1 MPFRPCPSGCGR
13 FLSADDGHD
22 RCLQCLGRRH
32 AEAAFVD
39 DSCVCCERMSMI
51 SLRSRLSFMK
61 GLAPS
66 AATRADLSGSS
77 RGSPADAL
85 GDLRVTVRASPPG
98 TPPRTS
104 YSSRSEHP
112 IRFPGDFAGLSHGAP
127 SISFGAPSVD
137 RMSIAASGDG
147 FTSSEDEG
155 VVGLPPSGVVATA
168 APDPELTAML
178 ARAAVSIGL
187 EVNRPPS
194 PEPSRLDD
202 WFLGA
207 VPLVSRSGARCLSS
221 RRCMRSWRVRGWPLS
236 RPEAAR
242 PPPPSSLPSMAEW
255 PGGTLYER
263 RKSRRGPSGRR
274 CPPWWSRS
282 AISGSTWQRWRTST
296 RHTFSTPPSP
306 REGCSATPSRA
317 SPSSSRRY
325 SSRPRRSSTCCPGV
339 MHHPPLPPGPG
350 LSLPVAVGALL
361 RPPEPLRPR
370 PNRHIGRCVEPLAG
384 ERRPPCP
391 NQAPSRPGSRRSGPD
406 AGNPEMLEFALSQET
421 ARTAPLLPPVEGQE
435 ENLLFRFVSVPPLV
449 QGPAVPTFSKKEQ
462 FPFSPG
468 SQVHGTTVCDAL
480 PPHSRPR
487 PILPVAKRVRFGDDI
502 PPHAPLASPVRDPG
516 SSVRM
521 PQNAVPSVPST
532 PTPFRCT
539 TTGTS
544 IVPLEPL
551 AQRLEAWL
559 TLPSLSRWLTRTIRL
574 GYAIQLARRPP
585 KFNGVLETSVA
596 VRNAPVLREEIAV
609 LLAKDAIEPV
619 PPAEMRQG
627 FYSPYFIVPKKGG
640 GLRPILD
647 LRVLNRALHKLPFKM
662 LTHRRMIK
670 CIQPQDWFAAIDLKD
685 AYFHVSILPRHRPF
699 LRFAFEGRAW
709 QYRVLPFGLSL
720 SVPRVF
726 TKVVEG
732 ALTPLREVG
741 VRILNYLD
749 DWLILAQS
757 REQLGDH
764 RDLVLRHLSQLGLRV
779 NWEKSKLSPVQR
791 ISFLGVE
798 LDSVSM
804 TARLTEKR
812 AQAVLNCLS
821 SFRGRNV
828 VPLKQFQRLLGHMA
842 SAAAVTPLGLLHMRP
857 LQHWLHSR
865 VPR

>member
-1 MPFRPCPSGCGR
+1 
-13 FLSADDGHD
+13 
-22 RCLQCLGRRH
+22 
-32 AEAAFVD
+32 
-39 DSCVCCERMSMI
+39 
-51 SLRSRLSFMK
+51 
-61 GLAPS
+61 
-66 AATRADLSGSS
+66 
-77 RGSPADAL
+77 
-85 GDLRVTVRASPPG
+85 
-98 TPPRTS
+98 
-104 YSSRSEHP
+104 
-112 IRFPGDFAGLSHGAP
+112 
-127 SISFGAPSVD
+127 
-137 RMSIAASGDG
+137 
-147 FTSSEDEG
+147 
-155 VVGLPPSGVVATA
+155 
-168 APDPELTAML
+168 
-178 ARAAVSIGL
+178 
-187 EVNRPPS
+187 
-194 PEPSRLDD
+194 
-202 WFLGA
+202 
-207 VPLVSRSGARCLSS
+207 
-221 RRCMRSWRVRGWPLS
+221 
-236 RPEAAR
+236 
-242 PPPPSSLPSMAEW
+242 
-255 PGGTLYER
+255 
-263 RKSRRGPSGRR
+263 
-274 CPPWWSRS
+274 
-282 AISGSTWQRWRTST
+282 
-296 RHTFSTPPSP
+296 
-306 REGCSATPSRA
+306 
-317 SPSSSRRY
+317 
-325 SSRPRRSSTCCPGV
+325 

-361 RPPEPLRPR
+361 RSPELLRPR

-384 ERRPPCP
+384 ERRPPRP
-391 NQAPSRPGSRRSGPD
+391 SQAPSRPENRRSGPD
-406 AGNPEMLEFALSQET
+406 AGNPEMFEFALSQET
-421 ARTAPLLPPVEGQE
+421 ARTAPLLPPVEGRE
-435 ENLLFRFVSVPPLV
+435 ENLRFLFRRWSKGQRYPPFQRKSNFLFLRV
-449 QGPAVPTFSKKEQ
+449 LRSMGRQCATP
-462 FPFSPG
+462 
-468 SQVHGTTVCDAL
+468 CL
-480 PPHSRPR
+480 SRPR
-487 PILPVAKRVRFGDDI
+487 PILPVAKRVRLGDDI

-521 PQNAVPSVPST
+521 PQNAPPSVPST

-574 GYAIQLARRPP
+574 GYAIQFARRPP

-685 AYFHVSILPRHRPF
+685 AYFHVLILPRHRPF

-720 SVPRVF
+720 SPRVF

-804 TARLTEKR
+804 TARLTEER

-828 VPLKQFQRLLGHMA
+828 VPLKQFQWLLGHMA

-865 VPR
+865 GGHGAAVHCE